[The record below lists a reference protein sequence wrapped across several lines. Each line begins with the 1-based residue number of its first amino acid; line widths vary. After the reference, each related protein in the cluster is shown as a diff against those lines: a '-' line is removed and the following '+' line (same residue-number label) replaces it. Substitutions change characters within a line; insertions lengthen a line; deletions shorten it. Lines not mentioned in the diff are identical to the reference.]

1 MPVACRDGGEYFT
14 SGNRG
19 LAVGVAAPANGA
31 AAGLHLTVTLDPPGA
46 DAADDR
52 AIAAAALAAGVKVQ
66 PLSWHRI
73 APGPAGLVL
82 GYAATPAG
90 QIEEGVAALA
100 AVIGRA

>member
-1 MPVACRDGGEYFT
+1 MT
-14 SGNRG
+14 
-19 LAVGVAAPANGA
+19 VG
-31 AAGLHLTVTLDPPGA
+31 TLDLRSPPTMPPRQSGGPGA
-46 DAADDR
+46 VLVLLP
-52 AIAAAALAAGVKVQ
+52 ALAAGVKVQ